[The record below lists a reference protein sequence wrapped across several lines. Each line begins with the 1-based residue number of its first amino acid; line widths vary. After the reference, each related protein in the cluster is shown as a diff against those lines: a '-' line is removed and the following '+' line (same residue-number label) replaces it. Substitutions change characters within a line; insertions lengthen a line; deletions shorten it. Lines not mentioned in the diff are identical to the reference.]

1 MMNLLKILILQ
12 SFFFL
17 FWPFVYAQ
25 NSYSYVYDNAGN
37 RISRTVVI
45 GGGTQKSLS
54 IYDPNTGK
62 VKDEKNLK
70 SLEEKLGDM
79 TITVYPN
86 PNRGQMVV
94 KVENLPAGAATE
106 LKVYNTAGKLV
117 FSKKPLLPYTDVDIT
132 GAPPGTYIMK
142 IFIGKDE
149 SVWKVIK
156 K

>member
-1 MMNLLKILILQ
+1 MTKYRRFILLNCFLIIGC
-12 SFFFL
+12 S
-17 FWPFVYAQ
+17 V
-25 NSYSYVYDNAGN
+25 NSQTSVHYTYDNAGN
-37 RISRTVVI
+37 RTSRTVSV
-45 GGGTQKSLS
+45 GGGSQKSLS